1 MDEIDTIEAM
11 AVYYFSLVHNKNILR
26 FSILLCSMQQT
37 QTNIGD
43 IGRYIVYCDFYIVEH
58 KLLWWIGSF
67 WKFLP
72 IFF

>member
-11 AVYYFSLVHNKNILR
+11 AVYYFPLVHNKNILR

-43 IGRYIVYCDFYIVEH
+43 ISR
-58 KLLWWIGSF
+58 
-67 WKFLP
+67 
-72 IFF
+72 